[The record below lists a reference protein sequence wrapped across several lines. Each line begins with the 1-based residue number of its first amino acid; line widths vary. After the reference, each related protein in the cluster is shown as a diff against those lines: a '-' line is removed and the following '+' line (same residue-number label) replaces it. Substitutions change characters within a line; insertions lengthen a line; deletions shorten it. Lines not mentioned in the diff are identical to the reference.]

1 MVRRIGAALIG
12 AALALPILV
21 VAPVAA
27 HPGAGNFSVDFSVQA
42 DGDVVGFITNHA
54 LNRRS
59 NVTVTVTWE
68 NGSADIVE
76 SDPLF
81 VSNLA
86 PHSSSPFRVDP
97 AADVTGLTINVVDAF
112 GAITETRPT
121 GGLEVSPC
129 TIAADV
135 CTGTV
140 TNEGSEIASDI
151 EVYAVRHNGSAITDA
166 AESANIPTIAAGAS
180 APYAIT
186 FQAGTTGTAQNLIAQ
201 SNSGVFFTSWN
212 NYFGDLGNTSVG
224 FVDDIAFVAHEGIT
238 TGCGDAIF
246 CPRDPVSRAQMAVFL
261 DRALGLADAPDQGF
275 TDIAGQSAGFRQ
287 AINNIAAAG
296 ISAGCQVAPKQFCPH
311 SPVTRGQM
319 SKFIVL
325 GYELTVIHADA
336 FTDDDGHFSEA
347 YNDTMAANGI
357 TTGCASGTARFCPNL
372 HVLRE
377 QMAVFLARAEA
388 L

>member
-1 MVRRIGAALIG
+1 MVRRISAALIG

-21 VAPVAA
+21 IAPIAA

-42 DGDVVGFITNHA
+42 DGDVVGIITNHA

-86 PHSSSPFRVDP
+86 PHSTSPFRVDP

-121 GGLEVSPC
+121 GGLEVSTC

-140 TNEGSEIASDI
+140 TNEGSEIATDV
-151 EVYAVRHNGSAITDA
+151 EVSAVRHNGSAITDA

-201 SNSGVFFTSWN
+201 TNSGVFYTSWN
-212 NYFGDLGNTSVG
+212 NYFGDLGYTAVY
-224 FVDDIAFVAHEGIT
+224 FVDDIGFIAHEGIT

-246 CPRDPVSRAQMAVFL
+246 CPKDPVSRAQMAVFL
-261 DRALGLADAPDQGF
+261 DRALDLPDAPDQGF
-275 TDIAGQSAGFRQ
+275 TDIASLSDGFKQ

-296 ISAGCQVAPKQFCPH
+296 ISGGCQVTPKQFCP
-311 SPVTRGQM
+311 SSSVTRGQM

-325 GYELTVIHADA
+325 GYELTVIQADA
-336 FTDDDGHFSEA
+336 FMDDDGHFSED

-357 TTGCASGTARFCPNL
+357 TAGCSTSAPRYCPNSP
-372 HVLRE
+372 VLRE
-377 QMAVFLARAEA
+377 QMAAFLARAEA